1 MNKAEF
7 IEQLSRRTKL
17 SKKEARTALDSAIDL
32 IVSCCAGK
40 DKVTFTGFGTFEPR
54 QQKSTTRVNPQTG
67 RPMTVPAKM
76 VPKFRPGKSFK
87 EALMRR

>member
-7 IEQLSRRTKL
+7 IEQLSKRTKL

-32 IVSCCAGK
+32 IVSCCASK

-67 RPMTVPAKM
+67 QPMTVPAKM

-87 EALMRR
+87 EALRQR